1 VVVSAVLLVVVTTP
15 LGTSGTPKLPDPH
28 ASAFLIG
35 PPVAGLKVGAF
46 APELS
51 GTFPN
56 GTPAQLEGIDGR
68 AIRLADLHG
77 KVVWLNFWASWCPP
91 CQAETPVLRTMAQR
105 YADLGLVLV
114 GIDDQETVEIG
125 RDYAQRYGLPYSIGA
140 DVSGLVLHTYK
151 VYALPTQFF
160 IDQNGVIREIVN
172 GPMDLATADKIVS
185 ALLGT
190 GGRSVGASP
199 AGSAPAAP
207 AGSAA
212 SPRP

>member
-1 VVVSAVLLVVVTTP
+1 VASVVVSAVLLVIVTTP
-15 LGTSGTPKLPDPH
+15 LGTSGSPNLPDPH

-35 PPVAGLKVGAF
+35 PPVAGLKVGAL

-51 GTFPN
+51 GTSSN
-56 GTPAQLEGIDGR
+56 GTIAQLQGIDGR
-68 AIRLADLHG
+68 PIRLADLRG

-114 GIDDQETVEIG
+114 GIDNQETVEIG
-125 RDYAQRYGLPYSIGA
+125 RDYARRYGLPYSIAA

-160 IDQNGVIREIVN
+160 IDENGVVRQIVN
-172 GPMDLATADKIVS
+172 GPLDLATADKIVS
-185 ALLGT
+185 ALLATDGQ
-190 GGRSVGASP
+190 SPPASP
-199 AGSAPAAP
+199 TGISASDASGSATP
-207 AGSAA
+207 
-212 SPRP
+212 